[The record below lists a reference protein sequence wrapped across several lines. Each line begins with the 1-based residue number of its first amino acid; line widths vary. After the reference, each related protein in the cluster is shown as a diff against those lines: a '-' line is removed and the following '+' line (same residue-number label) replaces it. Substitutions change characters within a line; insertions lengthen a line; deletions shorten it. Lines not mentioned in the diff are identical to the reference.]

1 MTSSRISHHLSRL
14 RDARAHID
22 AAIGQALPS
31 DDPIIVDHM
40 RAASAQL
47 LAAIRDLQA
56 ERDGV
61 VLRGAA

>member
-1 MTSSRISHHLSRL
+1 MKHSRISHHLSRL
-14 RDARAHID
+14 RDARAHLE

-31 DDPIIVDHM
+31 DDAVIVDHM

-56 ERDGV
+56 ERDGA
-61 VLRGAA
+61 GSIAA